1 MNESKAKLVGG
12 IGEINFGKQYK
23 QGNRVYDANEVAM
36 CLTAS
41 PLGNTGGYSYLY
53 KLDNNKNNLKDER
66 GNNMKEFK
74 NEILEKLNF
83 NMDEIRLFD
92 SFAGIGS
99 LHNSLKFLGIPT
111 KIIGLS
117 ETDIDAIISYA
128 SIHIENFKDLEF
140 DFPSEEN
147 MRKWLINRNI
157 GWSFEKQKSSI
168 PRLKKDKLYK
178 VYKACN
184 LLNNLGDISKINYED
199 MPDFD
204 LFNMSFP
211 CTDISGAGKQKGLKN
226 EDGTHTRSG
235 LVKYGIELIK
245 TKKPKYIMIENVKA
259 LIQKKFINDF
269 YDICNEIESYGY
281 KIYYPT
287 KEDKKGNKQPMC
299 LNAKNYGIPQNR
311 ERIFVIC
318 VRNDCND
325 SIEQFWEGKD
335 FGYRLKDFLE
345 NIVDEKYYLSQE
357 IQDRFK
363 RNNNEDIERND
374 LNTVGSSAPE
384 CRTIGQ
390 RDITYGTNGIM
401 STLTATDYKQPK
413 QILNNVPF
421 TNNYGRIKER
431 EDGLCT
437 CLDTRYASFPDNHNQ
452 RTGIIEEK
460 YYLDK
465 PWHFSTESDEKH
477 DTNEIAQIEGI
488 NYKATRSISDP
499 DLYCRTLDTMC
510 GGQRESKT
518 IEQNS
523 FVDNKNRVQTFKRTE
538 NYIQWDSNG
547 KNYNGQIDRACYEDK
562 NINTIPAINPQD
574 KCKITQ
580 ELDTNNFRIRKL
592 TPKEC
597 WRLMGFTDEQFD
609 KAKAIGIS
617 DSQLYKQAGNSIVV
631 NCLYYIFKELFKN
644 YIIKK

>member
-1 MNESKAKLVGG
+1 
-12 IGEINFGKQYK
+12 
-23 QGNRVYDANEVAM
+23 
-36 CLTAS
+36 
-41 PLGNTGGYSYLY
+41 
-53 KLDNNKNNLKDER
+53 
-66 GNNMKEFK
+66 
-74 NEILEKLNF
+74 
-83 NMDEIRLFD
+83 
-92 SFAGIGS
+92 
-99 LHNSLKFLGIPT
+99 
-111 KIIGLS
+111 
-117 ETDIDAIISYA
+117 
-128 SIHIENFKDLEF
+128 
-140 DFPSEEN
+140 
-147 MRKWLINRNI
+147 
-157 GWSFEKQKSSI
+157 
-168 PRLKKDKLYK
+168 
-178 VYKACN
+178 
-184 LLNNLGDISKINYED
+184 

-510 GGQRESKT
+510 GGQ
-518 IEQNS
+518 
-523 FVDNKNRVQTFKRTE
+523 
-538 NYIQWDSNG
+538 
-547 KNYNGQIDRACYEDK
+547 IDRACYEDK

-597 WRLMGFTDEQFD
+597 WRLMGFTDNDFNN
-609 KAKAIGIS
+609 AKSMGIS
-617 DSQLYKQAGNSIVV
+617 DSALYKQAGNSIVV

-644 YIIKK
+644 YIIEE